1 MISFEIITLFPEFFS
16 SPLQESILGKAL
28 GKGLISIHIHDLRS
42 FTNDRHR
49 TADDYPYGGGAG
61 MVLKPNPVVDAL
73 EAVSGSQE
81 SLKILLTPQG
91 TLFSQKIAEEFARSD
106 RIVLIC
112 DRYEGFDER
121 IRYFV
126 DCELSIGDYVLN
138 GGEAAA
144 LVVVEAV
151 SRLVPGVLGKYTS
164 ATGDSF
170 SHGLLEYPQ
179 YTRPECFRGHA
190 VPDVLLSGNHQK
202 IEQWRRRESLRRTLE
217 RRPDVLRDEPL
228 SDEEKEWLKALKQQ
242 KNGLR
247 KDSHECVRDC

>member
-1 MISFEIITLFPEFFS
+1 MSFEIITLFPEFFS

-106 RIVLIC
+106 RIVLVC
-112 DRYEGFDER
+112 GRYEGFDER

>member
-1 MISFEIITLFPEFFS
+1 
-16 SPLQESILGKAL
+16 
-28 GKGLISIHIHDLRS
+28 
-42 FTNDRHR
+42 
-49 TADDYPYGGGAG
+49 

-106 RIVLIC
+106 RIVLVC
-112 DRYEGFDER
+112 GRYEGFDER

>member
-106 RIVLIC
+106 RIVLVC
-112 DRYEGFDER
+112 GRYEGFDER